1 MRYAVILG
9 NKVIDTTRRTVKLA
23 YPAEAQFI
31 ECDETV
37 QRGWPYE
44 NNTFLDPNYVPP
56 SPPTPLT
63 IRQLKAEL
71 DDIRERESDEYV
83 SQWGAVSRQQLWP
96 LLEGELQ
103 RIADDESPTATRYPT
118 LVGFIKATDSEAEIN
133 PELLTATGLHLIEY
147 RQAHSFTLRETEIR
161 RNSLVEKYLTL
172 TEREQMGWDS
182 ASEWE
187 GALRET
193 EIRRTSL
200 AEKYRAFTEREQ
212 LDGDSASERGAAE

>member
-9 NKVIDTTRRTVKLA
+9 NKVIDTTRQIVEIA

-37 QRGWPYE
+37 QRGWLYE
-44 NNTFLDPNYVPP
+44 SDTFIDPQYVPP
-56 SPPTPLT
+56 APLTPLT
-63 IRQLKAEL
+63 IRQLKQEL
-71 DDIRERESDEYV
+71 DSIREREIEEYV
-83 SQWGAVSRQQLWP
+83 SQWGTLSRKELWP
-96 LLEGELQ
+96 LLEKELM

-161 RNSLVEKYLTL
+161 RNSLVEKYLAL

-193 EIRRTSL
+193 KIRRNSL
-200 AEKYRAFTEREQ
+200 AEEHLAFTEREQ
-212 LDGDSASERGAAE
+212 LERNPASEREGAE

>member
-9 NKVIDTTRRTVKLA
+9 NKVIDTTRRTVRLA

-37 QRGWPYE
+37 QRGWLYE
-44 NNTFLDPNYVPP
+44 NDTFIDPSYTPP
-56 SPPTPLT
+56 SPPVPLT
-63 IRQLKAEL
+63 IRQLKQEL
-71 DDIRERESDEYV
+71 DSIREREIEEYV
-83 SQWGAVSRQQLWP
+83 SQWGTLSRKELWP
-96 LLEGELQ
+96 LLEKELM

-118 LVGFIKATDSEAEIN
+118 LVGFIKATDSEAEID

-161 RNSLVEKYLTL
+161 RNSLVEKYLAF
-172 TEREQMGWDS
+172 TEQEQLDWDS

-193 EIRRTSL
+193 EIRRNSL
-200 AEKYRAFTEREQ
+200 AEEHLAFTEREQ
-212 LDGDSASERGAAE
+212 LERNPASEREGAE

>member
-9 NKVIDTTRRTVKLA
+9 NKVIDTTRQIVEIA

-37 QRGWPYE
+37 QRGWLYG

-71 DDIRERESDEYV
+71 DAIREREIEEYV
-83 SQWGAVSRQQLWP
+83 SQWGTLSRQQLWP
-96 LLEGELQ
+96 LLEKELV
-103 RIADDESPTATRYPT
+103 RIADDETPKETRYPT
-118 LVGFIKATDSEAEIN
+118 LVGFIKATDPEAEIT

-161 RNSLVEKYLTL
+161 RNFLVEKYLAL
-172 TEREQMGWDS
+172 TEAEQLEWDS

-187 GALRET
+187 E
-193 EIRRTSL
+193 
-200 AEKYRAFTEREQ
+200 AE
-212 LDGDSASERGAAE
+212 

>member
-37 QRGWPYE
+37 QRGWLYG
-44 NNTFLDPNYVPP
+44 NDLFIDPSYTPP
-56 SPPTPLT
+56 SPPVPLT
-63 IRQLKAEL
+63 IRQLKQEL
-71 DDIRERESDEYV
+71 DSIREREIEEYI
-83 SQWGAVSRQQLWP
+83 SQWGAISRQELWP
-96 LLEGELQ
+96 LLERELV
-103 RIADDESPTATRYPT
+103 RIADDETPKETRYPT
-118 LVGFIKATDSEAEIN
+118 LVGFIKATDPEAEIT

-172 TEREQMGWDS
+172 AEQEQLDWDS

-193 EIRRTSL
+193 EIRRNSS

-212 LDGDSASERGAAE
+212 LDGDSASEWGAAE